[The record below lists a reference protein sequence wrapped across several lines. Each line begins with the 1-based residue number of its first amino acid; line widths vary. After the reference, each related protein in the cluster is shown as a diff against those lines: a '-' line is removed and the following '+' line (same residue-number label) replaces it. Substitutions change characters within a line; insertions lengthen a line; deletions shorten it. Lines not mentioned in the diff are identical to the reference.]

1 MNVNTMWVKGT
12 NYTTRYLTY
21 PKDPNLSIVSRIEES
36 GVITYD
42 YTSRSPQ
49 TQPIVI
55 PQNIADKLKNFL
67 QNASN
72 NFKNIT
78 PEQIL
83 AFLKS
88 NPDLVIY
95 IKSAA
100 IGAAVS
106 IIVGTI
112 VEDILSAGIG
122 VSDDIPSFL
131 FAYKIVRIAWK
142 L

>member
-1 MNVNTMWVKGT
+1 M
-12 NYTTRYLTY
+12 RR
-21 PKDPNLSIVSRIEES
+21 LSGYHTPSRL
-36 GVITYD
+36 
-42 YTSRSPQ
+42 
-49 TQPIVI
+49 PIQCLL
-55 PQNIADKLKNFL
+55 PSKKNFL